1 MKSVFV
7 LALFLDALGCLG
19 QIRVS
24 KDSVAIWSW
33 EDVTIDRAR
42 TLFGEVPKEQSTQLG
57 HAKLVSGVCVPIEG
71 PYILDFEESGVT
83 MQFTPLDSLGQG
95 KLKSPEAMQRNS
107 CLPWQLPIPFGS
119 RYNAKSRSSVIFSGV
134 SVNSSVPDW
143 EQVHTNQVELVSKLP
158 GAPLEKQVA
167 SVSSEMLLPAPA
179 TF

>member
-95 KLKSPEAMQRNS
+95 KLKSMLVRKAGKVRTPLEVDIG
-107 CLPWQLPIPFGS
+107 QL
-119 RYNAKSRSSVIFSGV
+119 
-134 SVNSSVPDW
+134 
-143 EQVHTNQVELVSKLP
+143 LVSEPNSDGSAFKVVDAGGREYLEQFRDGVLYYCRP
-158 GAPLEKQVA
+158 ASIVKARKGKPLKVEWFRV
-167 SVSSEMLLPAPA
+167 
-179 TF
+179 FDYY